1 MDRCAIFFCDTI
13 DESVSYVNMSGLV
26 DKLKKHISPMKN
38 YTCYAFESVHVS
50 WSILYA
56 CL

>member
-1 MDRCAIFFCDTI
+1 MDRCAILFCDTI

-26 DKLKKHISPMKN
+26 DKLKKHISSMKN